1 MYGTADNKKSFHLRM
16 GQVTLYSLP
25 PKDVAVRVHIC
36 PETNVLLV
44 LGRDKG
50 AWVENH
56 SMAAQFIAD
65 LSEYMKQ
72 RAMSGHFYLGGAEY
86 LRVNQRYTRSTP
98 RARAPL

>member
-16 GQVTLYSLP
+16 GPVTLHSLP

-50 AWVENH
+50 EWTEKH
-56 SMAAQFIAD
+56 LMAAQFIAD
-65 LSEYMKQ
+65 LAEYMKQ
-72 RAMSGHFYLGGAEY
+72 RAFTGHFYLGGAEY

-98 RARAPL
+98 RARATL